1 MARKIKEYYAEVKHD
16 EHGAYLAIPIV
27 SKGKEYKIL
36 IDTGDYARFSDY
48 NWTVLRRRGEASY
61 IKRRISIRENGERGK
76 IELLHHFVMGLR
88 SKIHLD
94 HIDGNGLNCRSHNIR
109 VATNSQNAQNS
120 RKSGKNTT
128 SKYKGVTWKKR
139 DKKWEVRIQSQ
150 GQKIY
155 LGTFESEIINGIDE
169 GEKRAAR
176 KYDEQANLM
185 FGSFARLNFQSERN
199 VVSLKDGKYKRSFL
213 MNEQETKKLES
224 EIKVMAKWNKQ
235 EIQEFLEKKSVNE
248 LLELCHY
255 YGCGVGELVREIMQG
270 LLKHRVGK

>member
-1 MARKIKEYYAEVKHD
+1 MARKIKEYQAEVKSD
-16 EHGAYLAIPIV
+16 EHGLFLTIPIM
-27 SKGKEYKIL
+27 SKGKNYEIL
-36 IDTGDYARFSDY
+36 IDSVDYERFKQY

-76 IELLHHFVMGLR
+76 IELLHHFIIGLG

-109 VATNSQNAQNS
+109 VATNTQNAQNS
-120 RKSGKNTT
+120 RKLGKNTT

-155 LGTFESEIINGIDE
+155 IGTFESEIINGVDE
-169 GEKRAAR
+169 GELRAAR
-176 KYDEQANLM
+176 AYDEAAKLH
-185 FGSFARLNFQSERN
+185 FGSFARLNFPTERN
-199 VVSLKDGKYKRSFL
+199 VVILKDGKYKRTFL

-255 YGCGVGELVREIMQG
+255 YGCGVSELVREIMQG
-270 LLKHRVGK
+270 LLRHRVGK